1 MVETLVEI
9 PKALIYEMID
19 GKPIYYKGY
28 KKVLDE
34 ELKIQEVMGCSSLQA
49 MIFSIVMRFLNRN
62 IDFKEYV
69 VTGNEAGLHLAKNQ
83 NLSSDIVIYEKSALK
98 SHPINKKYFDFP
110 PKIVIEIDVQAET
123 EEFEAF
129 ESDIDYIYTKT
140 KKLLDFGV
148 EKVVWIFTESK
159 QLTVATREK
168 PWLTYD
174 WENEI
179 VLFED
184 YTFNLANLVEESE
197 LF

>member
-49 MIFSIVMRFLNRN
+49 VIISLVIKFLYKVLN
-62 IDFKEYV
+62 DKKYLL
-69 VTGNEAGLHLAKNQ
+69 VTNEAGLHLTKNQ
-83 NLSSDIVIYEKSALK
+83 NLSSDIMIYEKSVLK

-129 ESDIDYIYTKT
+129 ESDIDYIHTKT

-148 EKVVWIFTESK
+148 EKVIWIFTESK
-159 QLTVATREK
+159 QLTVATHEK

-184 YTFNLANLVEESE
+184 YRFNLAALVEESE